1 MDNIGIELSSIN
13 SIESGQ
19 CYAASVRASLL
30 NFVKI
35 YTNEFTPKGIR
46 MINVLCGYMENWE
59 IDEETINTV
68 PKRRAGK
75 LTEIAKSVAFLPSDD
90 AGYITGQ
97 NVRIDGGITKSI

>member
-1 MDNIGIELSSIN
+1 MN
-13 SIESGQ
+13 
-19 CYAASVRASLL
+19 
-30 NFVKI
+30 
-35 YTNEFTPKGIR
+35 
-46 MINVLCGYMENWE
+46 NVLCGYMENWE